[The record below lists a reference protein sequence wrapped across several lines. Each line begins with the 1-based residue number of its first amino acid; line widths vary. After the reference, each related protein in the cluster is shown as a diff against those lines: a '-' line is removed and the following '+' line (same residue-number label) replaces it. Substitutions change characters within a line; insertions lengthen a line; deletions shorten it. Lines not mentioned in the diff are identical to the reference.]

1 MRVGTDIVK
10 IERIE
15 KSLKSPAFLNRVYS
29 EEERA
34 LILEKGASS
43 AAANFAA
50 KEAFSKALGSG
61 VRGFSLSEISVLRDE
76 MGKPYFSLSGKA
88 AEKAEGL
95 KFDVSL
101 AHEKEYAIAFVIAW
115 EEK

>member
-1 MRVGTDIVK
+1 
-10 IERIE
+10 
-15 KSLKSPAFLNRVYS
+15 
-29 EEERA
+29 
-34 LILEKGASS
+34 
-43 AAANFAA
+43 
-50 KEAFSKALGSG
+50 
-61 VRGFSLSEISVLRDE
+61 